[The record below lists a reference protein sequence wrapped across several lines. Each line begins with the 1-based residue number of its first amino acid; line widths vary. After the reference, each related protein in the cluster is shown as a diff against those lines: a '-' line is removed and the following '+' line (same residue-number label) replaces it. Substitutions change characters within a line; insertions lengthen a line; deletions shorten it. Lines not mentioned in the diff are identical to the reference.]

1 MKKKLNNIAIA
12 ITAAFVILTAGCS
25 DNGTDEPDTF
35 FNDAAVTSNSLRA
48 DTEAAVNDTAITTK
62 TTADTTSATVKD
74 SENNSIKPNSDNGAS
89 DEEVAF
95 LANSEQ
101 LVNSVEQIEEL
112 KRLLMEIEGV
122 TDVQVYNSADDSQNI
137 EHQITEG
144 KAAKGTIVKVFYDN
158 GESWVEY
165 TKQ

>member
-1 MKKKLNNIAIA
+1 ML
-12 ITAAFVILTAGCS
+12 AFVIITAGCS
-25 DNGTDEPDTF
+25 DNGTNKSDTS
-35 FNDAAVTSNSLRA
+35 FNDAAVTSNSSYA
-48 DTEAAVNDTAITTK
+48 DTEATVNDTAITAKSTV
-62 TTADTTSATVKD
+62 DTTSATVKD
-74 SENNSIKPNSDNGAS
+74 SENNSIKPNNGAS
-89 DEEVAF
+89 DEEVDF
-95 LANSEQ
+95 LANAEQ

-122 TDVQVYNSADDSQNI
+122 TDVQVYNSTEDSQDI

-165 TKQ
+165 TKK